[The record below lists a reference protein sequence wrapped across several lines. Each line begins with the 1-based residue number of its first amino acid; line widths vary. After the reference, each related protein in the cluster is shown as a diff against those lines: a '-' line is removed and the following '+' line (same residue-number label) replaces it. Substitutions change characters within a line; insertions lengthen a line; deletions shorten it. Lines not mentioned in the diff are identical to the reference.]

1 MAQRVVLITHSRD
14 EHIARDDR
22 ASDQLKQL
30 GFELDWRLPCEGDAL
45 DVVTDDVAGT
55 VVYGGKYCVADLP
68 ELAFL
73 RAEIE
78 WLEACMKAGLPVL
91 GACQGAQMIAHI
103 LGAAVGPKDGAG
115 YEFGYYH
122 VTPTDS
128 GRGFIPEEGLHLTQ
142 AHFHEFQIPVG
153 AVHLARSERYDNQA
167 FRYGDN
173 VYGFQFH
180 AEVTRPQ
187 FTRWQNG
194 SWGQQMFDQPG
205 AQTREQQDAL
215 AEQHDASMDAWF
227 RQHITQ
233 LFTGHSQ

>member
-1 MAQRVVLITHSRD
+1 MAKRVVLITHSRD
-14 EHIARDDR
+14 EHTARDDR

-30 GFELDWRLPCEGDAL
+30 GFELDWRLPCEGDVL
-45 DVVTDDVAGT
+45 DTSTDNVAGT
-55 VVYGGKYCVADLP
+55 VVYGGKYCIADLP
-68 ELAFL
+68 ELPFL
-73 RAEIE
+73 RAEIQ

-103 LGAAVGPKDGAG
+103 LGAPVGPKADAG

-122 VTPTDS
+122 VTPTAA
-128 GRGFIPEEGLHLTQ
+128 GQGFMPDEGLYLTQ
-142 AHFHEFQIPVG
+142 AHFHEFQIPEG
-153 AVHLARSERYDNQA
+153 ADHLARSERYDNQA

-194 SWGQQMFDQPG
+194 SWGRQMFDQPG
-205 AQTREQQDAL
+205 AQTRQQQNAL
-215 AEQHDASMDAWF
+215 AEQHDTAMDMWF
-227 RQHITQ
+227 RQHINQ
-233 LFTGHSQ
+233 LFSGHH